1 MRGLELRAGD
11 CVPWAVI
18 GLALTLTAVAGA
30 AAPATPS
37 GTVVS
42 ASAAPAELNIGVALT
57 VTGTLTNGG
66 HGLPGATLALQTE
79 AYPFH
84 GFTTVAQLTSGPGGR
99 FSITALRPD
108 RNTRLRVVAE
118 GAPATASPEVPVFV
132 DPAIAVNA
140 RRLGPGATRLSIRA
154 RHTLAIGSPP
164 VSAWWYTAPRG
175 TSLFRLAAV
184 TPTRELT
191 GGVTYASAIV
201 NPPAKRFVYR
211 VCLNPTWERA
221 MGPPAA
227 HGSCPQH
234 DFKLRRDAG

>member
-1 MRGLELRAGD
+1 MPGFELRAGD
-11 CVPWAVI
+11 CVPLAVMAV
-18 GLALTLTAVAGA
+18 ALTLTAVAGA
-30 AAPATPS
+30 SAPATPS
-37 GTVVS
+37 GSVLS

-66 HGLPGATLALQTE
+66 RGLPGVTLALQTE

-84 GFTTVAQLTSGPGGR
+84 GFTTVAQLTSGPDGR
-99 FSITALRPD
+99 FSIAALRPD

-118 GAPATASPEVPVFV
+118 QAPATASPELPVFV
-132 DPAIAVNA
+132 DPAVAVHA

-154 RHTLAIGSPP
+154 RHTLATGSPS

-175 TSLFRLAAV
+175 TGLFRLTAV

-191 GGVTYASAIV
+191 PGVTYASVTV

-211 VCLNPTWERA
+211 VCLNPAWEGA

-227 HGSCPQH
+227 HGPCPH
-234 DFKLRRDAG
+234 HNFELRRNAG

>member
-30 AAPATPS
+30 SAPATPS
-37 GTVVS
+37 GSVLS
-42 ASAAPAELNIGVALT
+42 ASAGPAELTIGAALT
-57 VTGTLTNGG
+57 VSGTLTHAG
-66 HGLPGATLALQTE
+66 HGLPGATLALQSE

-84 GFTTVAQLTSGPGGR
+84 GFTTVAHLTSGPDGR
-99 FSITALRPD
+99 FSFTAIRTD
-108 RNTRLRVVAE
+108 RNTRLRVLAE
-118 GAPATASPEVPVFV
+118 GTPTAMSPELPVFV

-154 RHTLAIGSPP
+154 RHTLATGSPP

-175 TSLFRLAAV
+175 TSLFRLTAV

-201 NPPAKRFVYR
+201 NPPARRFVYR

>member
-1 MRGLELRAGD
+1 MRGFELRPGD
-11 CVPWAVI
+11 CVPWAVVA
-18 GLALTLTAVAGA
+18 LALTLTAVAGA
-30 AAPATPS
+30 SAPATPNGS
-37 GTVVS
+37 VLSV
-42 ASAAPAELNIGVALT
+42 SAAPAELNIGVALT
-57 VTGTLTNGG
+57 VTGTLTTGG
-66 HGLPGATLALQTE
+66 HGLPGATVALQSE

-84 GFTTVAQLTSGPGGR
+84 GFTTVARLTSGPDGS

-118 GAPATASPEVPVFV
+118 GTPATTSPELPVFV
-132 DPAIAVNA
+132 DPAVAVSA

-154 RHTLAIGSPP
+154 RHTLATGSPS

-175 TSLFRLAAV
+175 TSLFRLTAV

-211 VCLNPTWERA
+211 VCLNPTWEGA
-221 MGPPAA
+221 MGPPAG
-227 HGSCPQH
+227 HGPCPQH
-234 DFKLRRDAG
+234 AFKLRRNAG